1 MVFFFLL
8 PRCWR
13 SLIWGYFTSRVSE
26 GEGNSPP
33 SIDENSNMTP
43 RLSGHFPIF
52 GLVFFVLKSLL
63 GIARQWSRKKIES
76 LGVML
81 GVKYIDQGLFL
92 IALVLIIPHYL
103 PCSQSLAITVE
114 SGDKARSHHPSL
126 ALLACLGCL
135 RVPQSPLSLG
145 KASGGGTLT
154 RLSLR
159 LLACHRHPT
168 FKVRAPCS
176 LRRQSPYNLHFPM
189 VSGLGAIL
197 GFF

>member
-1 MVFFFLL
+1 MKILT
-8 PRCWR
+8 W
-13 SLIWGYFTSRVSE
+13 
-26 GEGNSPP
+26 
-33 SIDENSNMTP
+33 
-43 RLSGHFPIF
+43 
-52 GLVFFVLKSLL
+52 LL
-63 GIARQWSRKKIES
+63 GFLVISLYLVWFSSCSSRFWELRDNGVVKKTES
-76 LGVML
+76 LRVML

-103 PCSQSLAITVE
+103 PCSQALAITVE
-114 SGDKARSHHPSL
+114 SGDKACSHHPSL
-126 ALLACLGCL
+126 ALLACLGCS

-168 FKVRAPCS
+168 FEVRAPCS

-189 VSGLGAIL
+189 VSGLGVIL

>member
-1 MVFFFLL
+1 MKILT
-8 PRCWR
+8 W
-13 SLIWGYFTSRVSE
+13 
-26 GEGNSPP
+26 
-33 SIDENSNMTP
+33 
-43 RLSGHFPIF
+43 
-52 GLVFFVLKSLL
+52 LL
-63 GIARQWSRKKIES
+63 GFLVISLYLVWVFSCSSRFWSRKKNWKPQSHVRS
-76 LGVML
+76 LIYRSGAIF
-81 GVKYIDQGLFL
+81 YF
-92 IALVLIIPHYL
+92 ALVLRIPHYL

-126 ALLACLGCL
+126 ALLACLGCS

-168 FKVRAPCS
+168 FEVRAPCS

-197 GFF
+197 GFLNDCFVTLPVTALVTNVPVFPTLVKLILRIPFQK